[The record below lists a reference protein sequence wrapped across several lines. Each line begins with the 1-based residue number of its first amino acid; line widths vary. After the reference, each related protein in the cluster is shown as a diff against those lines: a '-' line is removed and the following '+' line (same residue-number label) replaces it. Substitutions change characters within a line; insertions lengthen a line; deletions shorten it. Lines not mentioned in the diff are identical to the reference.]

1 MIGCQALDMFVT
13 LIADDLTGACDAG
26 ALFTGRGPVG
36 VFVAPASPDPEWNA
50 AAVDTESR
58 ELASAAAADVV
69 RAAAKRLGPRLT
81 AGLLFKKIDSTL
93 RGPIGAELEALLET
107 SGRRT
112 ALLCPSFPGQGRAVV
127 EGTLLVNGTPA
138 HASPIARDPAYPGS
152 TSDVVDIV
160 RRGAV
165 RPVSLLPLDS
175 VRADRDALAQT
186 LRDARDHI
194 IVAEALTDGDLDAL
208 ARAAVGCPD
217 VALAGSAGLARAVAD
232 VYGLAGPPSP
242 LPRGQ
247 AWLILAGSLNPATR
261 AQIRHLE
268 ATGVRGVRLDG
279 ARDPDTGPLVE
290 QIKGGWPVFIATS
303 DAVAVGPDA
312 RDAAPSR
319 LAALAAR
326 ILADSRPD
334 LIVVTGGETARELL
348 RTVGAAR
355 LELSGVPASGLALG
369 DAVVDSTS
377 RLPLLTKAGGF
388 GLPDLLVSLLERTTP

>member
-1 MIGCQALDMFVT
+1 MIGCQALDMLVT

-26 ALFTGRGPVG
+26 ALFAGRGPVG
-36 VFVAPASPDPEWNA
+36 VFVAPASPDSEWNTA
-50 AAVDTESR
+50 VVDTESR
-58 ELASAAAADVV
+58 GLAPAAAANVV
-69 RAAAKRLGPRLT
+69 RAAARRLGPRLT

-93 RGPIGAELEALLET
+93 RGPIGAELEALLEA

-112 ALLCPSFPGQGRAVV
+112 ALLCPSFPAQGRAVV

-160 RRGAV
+160 RRGTV
-165 RPVSLLPLDS
+165 RPVSFLPLDR
-175 VRADRDALAQT
+175 VRGDGDALAQT
-186 LRDARDHI
+186 IRDARDHV
-194 IVAEALTDGDLDAL
+194 IVADALTDGDLDAL
-208 ARAAVGCPD
+208 AGATLGCSE

-232 VYGLAGPPSP
+232 VHGLAGAPSP

-247 AWLILAGSLNPATR
+247 AWLIVAGSLHPATR

-268 ATGVRGVRLDG
+268 ASGVTGVRLDG

-290 QIKGGWPVFIATS
+290 RIKGGRPVFIATS
-303 DAVAVGPDA
+303 DVVAVGPGA
-312 RDAAPSR
+312 RDAARSR

-334 LIVVTGGETARELL
+334 LIVVTGGETAMELL
-348 RTVGAAR
+348 RIVGAAR
-355 LELSGVPASGLALG
+355 LELSGVPANGLALG

-388 GLPDLLVSLLERTTP
+388 GPPELLISLLERTTP